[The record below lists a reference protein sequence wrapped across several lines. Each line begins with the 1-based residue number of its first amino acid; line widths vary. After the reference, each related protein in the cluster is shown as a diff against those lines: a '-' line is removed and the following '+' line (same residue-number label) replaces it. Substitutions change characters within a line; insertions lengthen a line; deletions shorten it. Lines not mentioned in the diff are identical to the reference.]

1 MRTFIKYSL
10 LIAKKELSVEWKT
23 RQTVGSMIIFAA
35 IVTVI
40 FGFAFEPTIN
50 SVNALIP
57 GLIWMIIFF
66 AGLLGINRSFT
77 VEYKNDTLSALLM
90 APIPTATIYFG
101 KLIANFVILLIFE
114 LVAIPLLFILF
125 DFQFIGNLSLFTITL
140 ILGSLGFVIIGTFF
154 AALTASFKNNELVFP
169 ILLLSML
176 VPVAIGAV
184 QATKIILIDLANL
197 ANAINWLLL
206 ISIYDLVFLVLALLL
221 FDYVMEV

>member
-1 MRTFIKYSL
+1 MKSFIKYSL
-10 LIAKKELSVEWKT
+10 LIAKKELSIEWKT
-23 RQTVGSMIIFAA
+23 RQTIGSMVIFAA

-50 SVNALIP
+50 SVNTLIP
-57 GLIWMIIFF
+57 GLVWMIIFF

-90 APIPTATIYFG
+90 APIPAATIYFG
-101 KLIANFVILLIFE
+101 KLIANFVILIIFE
-114 LVAIPLLFILF
+114 LITIPLLFILF
-125 DFQFIGNLSLFTITL
+125 DFRFIGSLSLFTLTL

-169 ILLLSML
+169 IMLLSML
-176 VPVAIGAV
+176 IPVAIGAV
-184 QATKIILIDLANL
+184 QATKIILIDVTNL
-197 ANAINWLLL
+197 NNTVNWLLL

>member
-1 MRTFIKYSL
+1 MSSFIKYSL
-10 LIAKKELSVEWKT
+10 LITKKELSIEWKT
-23 RQTVGSMIIFAA
+23 RQTIGSMIIFAA

-50 SVNALIP
+50 SVNVLIP

-77 VEYKNDTLSALLM
+77 IEYKNDTLSALLM
-90 APIPTATIYFG
+90 APIPVATIYLG
-101 KLIANFVILLIFE
+101 KLIANFIILIIFE
-114 LVAIPLLFILF
+114 LIAIPLLFILF
-125 DFQFIGNLSLFTITL
+125 DFRFIGSLPLFILTL
-140 ILGSLGFVIIGTFF
+140 VLGSLGFVIIGTFF

-184 QATKIILIDLANL
+184 QATKIILIDVANL
-197 ANAINWLLL
+197 NNVANWLAL
-206 ISIYDLVFLVLALLL
+206 ISIYDLVFLLLALLL

>member
-1 MRTFIKYSL
+1 MKYSL
-10 LIAKKELSVEWKT
+10 LIAKKELSIEWKT
-23 RQTVGSMIIFAA
+23 RQTIGSMIIFAA

-90 APIPTATIYFG
+90 APIPAASIYMG
-101 KLIANFVILLIFE
+101 KLVANFAVLIIFE
-114 LVAIPLLFILF
+114 LIAIPLLFILF
-125 DFQFIGNLSLFTITL
+125 DFRLVGSILYFALTL

-154 AALTASFKNNELVFP
+154 AALTAGFKNSELVFP

-176 VPVAIGAV
+176 VPIAIGAV
-184 QATKIILIDLANL
+184 QATKIILIEITNL
-197 ANAINWLLL
+197 SNAISWLKL
-206 ISIYDLVFLVLALLL
+206 ISIYDIVFLVLALLL